1 LPKATFVSSV
11 PSVIPKGPLAA
22 ATFVLLA
29 ANGSL
34 ASFSSYGDKRVKL
47 LGPIIR
53 LQVQL
58 ASLKV
63 GEKPFQQYDPAPIAI
78 ADGLILTDG
87 GVHGVDAAGERLAD
101 VHHRD
106 HPHSKYREENA
117 ISIGFTGHYQ
127 LMRARFG
134 AKLADGIAAENILV
148 DFAGRV
154 SEEDIAA
161 GLLIETADGRR
172 LTLSDVIVAA
182 PCVPFTRFAMSY
194 PDGEKPN
201 RTVTESLQFLDHGTR
216 GYYARF
222 HGPESPIAPGDLV
235 YLREGP

>member
-1 LPKATFVSSV
+1 VFLTAS
-11 PSVIPKGPLAA
+11 
-22 ATFVLLA
+22 
-29 ANGSL
+29 GSL
-34 ASFSSYGDKRVKL
+34 ASFSSVGDTCVKL

-63 GEKPFQQYDPAPIAI
+63 GEKPFQRYDPAPIAL
-78 ADGLILTDG
+78 AGGLILTDG
-87 GVHGVDAAGERLAD
+87 GVHGVDAGGGRMAD

-117 ISIGFTGHYQ
+117 VSIGFTGHYR
-127 LMRARFG
+127 LMRERFG
-134 AKLADGIAAENILV
+134 DKLADGIAAENILV
-148 DFAGRV
+148 DFGGRV
-154 SEEDIAA
+154 SEDEIAA
-161 GLLIETADGRR
+161 GFVIETADGR
-172 LTLSDVIVAA
+172 LLALADAIVAA

-216 GYYARF
+216 GYYTRF
-222 HGPESPIAPGDLV
+222 HGSESPIALGDLV
-235 YLREGP
+235 YLQDGS